1 MRGRIVLLWAVL
13 AIVPCATLARDVHV
27 EWEDRCAECHGHAGA
42 FARQRLAVVDGVL
55 VSDHWGTEVGRFL
68 ANHHTTPATLGP
80 ITAMLMAQATT
91 PPVYAERCAGC
102 HGPAAGLVRQS
113 IVRRNGQPVIASS
126 GLPLADALERHGRL
140 EPGELDIVVRTLDRL
155 IDETMSR

>member
-1 MRGRIVLLWAVL
+1 
-13 AIVPCATLARDVHV
+13 
-27 EWEDRCAECHGHAGA
+27 
-42 FARQRLAVVDGVL
+42 
-55 VSDHWGTEVGRFL
+55 
-68 ANHHTTPATLGP
+68 
-80 ITAMLMAQATT
+80 MLTAQATT

-140 EPGELDIVVRTLDRL
+140 EPGELDIVVQTLDRL
-155 IDETMSR
+155 IDETIAR

>member
-1 MRGRIVLLWAVL
+1 MRAGTALLWSML
-13 AIVPCATLARDVHV
+13 AALPLAAQGQDVHV

-42 FARQRLAVVDGVL
+42 FARQRLEVVDGVL
-55 VSDHWGTEVGRFL
+55 VSDHWGADLGRFL
-68 ANHHTTPATLGP
+68 ASHHTTPATLGP
-80 ITAMLMAQATT
+80 ITAMLTAQVNT

-140 EPGELDIVVRTLDRL
+140 EPGELDIVVQTLDRL
-155 IDETMSR
+155 IDETIAR